1 MRILADGFVDTSP
14 LTSNGTVEDHILTV
28 WGPMFWISMVVWVG
42 VSGLILF
49 AALRYRRR
57 SDDDEPVQV
66 HGNNKI
72 EVIWTLVPFLV
83 LIGLF
88 ALTTVQMSYVRTTP
102 ASAMKMCVVG
112 AQFQWTYH
120 YSGVCPEPG
129 KVDKS
134 GVVVQQYITNLTGV
148 HVNHEVAPFVIPANT
163 PVSMDITAADVI
175 HSYYIPTLAGQMNAV
190 PGQMNHFWL
199 DARPGKYYGQC
210 TELCGAGHADMLI
223 EIDALPKAEYD
234 AWYAKQPGAHK

>member
-49 AALRYRRR
+49 AAVRYRRR
-57 SDDDEPVQV
+57 SDDEEPVQV
-66 HGNNKI
+66 HGNNKL
-72 EVIWTLVPFLV
+72 EFAWTLIPFLI
-83 LIGLF
+83 LIVLF
-88 ALTTVQMSYVRTTP
+88 ALTTVQMQYVRTTP

-112 AQFQWTYH
+112 SQFQWTYH
-120 YSGVCPEPG
+120 YSGVCPPVG
-129 KVDKS
+129 QVDKA
-134 GVVVQQYITNLTGV
+134 GVVVNQYITNGQAQYVTHIV
-148 HVNHEVAPFVIPANT
+148 KPFVIPADT
-163 PVSMDITAADVI
+163 PVSMDITSADVI

-190 PGQMNHFWL
+190 PGKMNHFWL
-199 DARPGKYYGQC
+199 DAHPGKYYGQC
-210 TELCGAGHADMLI
+210 TELCGAGHANMLI

-234 AWYAKQPGAHK
+234 AWYAKQPGAGK